1 MIRLTLQEALDKK
14 GKSIYW
20 LAKETGLRYATLHRL
35 ATKEVEKVDLRV
47 LERVCRALGCEPG
60 KLLRMSDE

>member
-1 MIRLTLQEALDKK
+1 MIRLTLLEALEKK
-14 GKSIYW
+14 EKSIYW

-47 LERVCRALGCEPG
+47 LEKVCRALECEPG
-60 KLLRMSDE
+60 ELLRMNDE